1 MLNKIGSVI
10 YDIIKRD
17 NMTLTFREI
26 ENTTWTREYKDSVHE
41 MKRKTLWR

>member
-10 YDIIKRD
+10 YDIIKHD

-41 MKRKTLWR
+41 MKCKTLWR